1 MEQTAAS
8 LSKEM
13 GGANREQEVGV
24 AHGGDTA
31 TTKRSKSPLRK
42 LVKSASRKIKKQ
54 KRKGSTEL

>member
-24 AHGGDTA
+24 AHGDTA